1 MSTPRKRRRPGIPP
15 IIKFLF
21 SIAALCLI
29 LYLAGFAFR
38 FCMGLFMTG
47 EDYIVQLPGQDSPI
61 AETLPQKDPEK
72 EEAEQSDVVTI
83 TGRATVLAAGD
94 LMTHLPIVRS
104 GETGDGYDFSYIFQY
119 VQPYVENAD
128 YAVVNLETTL
138 SGRDGKEYTGY
149 PKFNAPDQIAGGA
162 AKAGFDML
170 LTANNHCYD
179 YGTQG
184 LQRTL
189 EVVKSYN
196 LDTLGVTAAAEDAKY
211 RVVDLNGIKV
221 GMVNYTYAEIN
232 DDRNLPAINGLP
244 TDKKA
249 AGLINAFDY
258 DNTDMFYAEMENH
271 ISGMQAAGADAI
283 ILYIHWGD
291 EFSVATT
298 NSQRAIAQKLCDMGV
313 DIIAGSHPHVI
324 EPIQL
329 LTSADGS
336 RQTVCLYSMGNFVS
350 NQRADNI
357 ALTTGHSEDSVM
369 LQVTF
374 VEYSNGEVHV
384 EAVDLIPTWML
395 IRGSGDSRK
404 YYVLPLD
411 EAVSDWKGTF
421 ELSKEQLA
429 DAESSLK
436 RTNAL
441 VQSDLTAIQSALDN
455 QTAARNQA
463 YGIFNGGVG

>member
-1 MSTPRKRRRPGIPP
+1 MSTSRKRKRPGIPP

-29 LYLAGFAFR
+29 LYLAGFAIR
-38 FCMGLFMTG
+38 FCMGLFMVG
-47 EDYIVQLPGQDSPI
+47 EDYLVQLPGQSSPI
-61 AETLPQKDPEK
+61 AETMPQKES
-72 EEAEQSDVVTI
+72 AEDVTQSDVVTI

-94 LMTHLPIVRS
+94 LMTHMPIVRS
-104 GETGDGYDFSYIFQY
+104 GKSGSGYDFSYIFQY
-119 VQPYVENAD
+119 IQPYVEAAD
-128 YAVVNLETTL
+128 YAAVNLETTL
-138 SGRDGKEYTGY
+138 SGTDGKEYTGY
-149 PKFNAPDQIAGGA
+149 PNFNAPDEIAAGA
-162 AKAGFDML
+162 AKGGFDML
-170 LTANNHCYD
+170 LMANNHCYD

-184 LQRTL
+184 LLRTL
-189 EVVKSYN
+189 ETVKSYN
-196 LDTLGVTAAAEDAKY
+196 LDVLGVTAAAENPKY
-211 RVVDLNGIKV
+211 QVVDLNGIKV
-221 GMVNYTYAEIN
+221 GMINYTYAEIN
-232 DDRNLPAINGLP
+232 DDRNRPVINGIP

-271 ISGMQAAGADAI
+271 ISGMKAAGAEAI
-283 ILYIHWGD
+283 ILYIHWGN

-298 NSQRAIAQKLCDMGV
+298 NSQRAMAQKLCDLGV
-313 DIIAGSHPHVI
+313 DVIAGSHPHVV

-329 LTSADGS
+329 LTSTDGS
-336 RQTVCLYSMGNFVS
+336 RQTVCLYSTGNFVS
-350 NQRADNI
+350 NQRSDNI

-369 LQVTF
+369 MLVTF

-384 EAVDLIPTWML
+384 ETVELLPTWML
-395 IRGSGDSRK
+395 IRGTGDERK

-411 EAVSDWKGTF
+411 ETVSDWKGTYD
-421 ELSKEQLA
+421 LSKSQLA

-441 VQSDLTAIQSALDN
+441 IQSDLAAIQATLDA
-455 QTAARNQA
+455 QTTARNQA

>member
-1 MSTPRKRRRPGIPP
+1 MSKPRKRRRPGIPP

-47 EDYIVQLPGQDSPI
+47 EDYVVQLPGQDSPI
-61 AETLPQKDPEK
+61 AETMPQKESA
-72 EEAEQSDVVTI
+72 EEAEQSHVVTI

-104 GETGDGYDFSYIFQY
+104 GQVGSDYDFSYIFQY

-138 SGRDGKEYTGY
+138 SGTEGKEYTGY

-162 AKAGFDML
+162 AKVGFDMM

-184 LQRTL
+184 LLRTL

-221 GMVNYTYAEIN
+221 GMISYTYAEIN
-232 DDRNLPAINGLP
+232 EDRNRPAINGLP

-271 ISGMQAAGADAI
+271 ISGMKAAGAEAI
-283 ILYIHWGD
+283 ILYIHWGN
-291 EFSVATT
+291 EFSVNTT
-298 NSQRAIAQKLCDMGV
+298 NSQRAMAQKLCELGV
-313 DIIAGSHPHVI
+313 DVIAGSHPHVI

-336 RQTVCLYSMGNFVS
+336 HQTVCLYSMGNFVS

-357 ALTTGHSEDSVM
+357 NLDTGHSEDSVM

-374 VEYSNGEVHV
+374 VEYSNGEVHI
-384 EAVDLIPTWML
+384 ESVDLIPNWML
-395 IRGSGDSRK
+395 IRGTGDSRK

-411 EAVSDWKGTF
+411 SAVSDWKGTYD
-421 ELSKEQLA
+421 LSKDQLA

-441 VQSDLTAIQSALDN
+441 LQSDLTTIQSTLDT
-455 QTAARNQA
+455 QTFERNQA

>member
-1 MSTPRKRRRPGIPP
+1 
-15 IIKFLF
+15 
-21 SIAALCLI
+21 
-29 LYLAGFAFR
+29 
-38 FCMGLFMTG
+38 
-47 EDYIVQLPGQDSPI
+47 
-61 AETLPQKDPEK
+61 
-72 EEAEQSDVVTI
+72 
-83 TGRATVLAAGD
+83 
-94 LMTHLPIVRS
+94 
-104 GETGDGYDFSYIFQY
+104 
-119 VQPYVENAD
+119 
-128 YAVVNLETTL
+128 
-138 SGRDGKEYTGY
+138 
-149 PKFNAPDQIAGGA
+149 
-162 AKAGFDML
+162 ML

-196 LDTLGVTAAAEDAKY
+196 LDTLGVTAAAEETKY

-232 DDRNLPAINGLP
+232 EDRNLPAINGLP

-271 ISGMQAAGADAI
+271 ISGMQAAGAEAI

-411 EAVSDWKGTF
+411 EAVSDWKGTY